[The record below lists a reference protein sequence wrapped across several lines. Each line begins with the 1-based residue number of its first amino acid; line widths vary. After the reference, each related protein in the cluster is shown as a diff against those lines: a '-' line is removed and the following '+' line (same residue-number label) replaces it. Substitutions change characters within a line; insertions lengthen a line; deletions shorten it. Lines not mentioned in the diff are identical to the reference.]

1 MAVKSI
7 RKAQWHGN
15 QTLKR
20 PRQSTSWPSQ
30 PTDIDNE
37 VVALGG
43 TTHAVDLTDVAIQS
57 QKAPVSR
64 EKRLEEL
71 VRDSGRLRQELDYWK
86 SVALK
91 GSTFIANVDEAV
103 AQLAD
108 IVSRFRSVIDETNSL
123 VAENSMA
130 RGNPLESDLNGD
142 VGRETGCRQDLPLTK
157 AELDVLLAPVRRGRG
172 GYDFEVVD
180 SKGSPK
186 RAPNNPGGWF

>member
-1 MAVKSI
+1 MAT
-7 RKAQWHGN
+7 RP
-15 QTLKR
+15 LKR
-20 PRQSTSWPSQ
+20 PRQSTGWPSQ

-43 TTHAVDLTDVAIQS
+43 TTHAINLTESTIQS

-86 SVALK
+86 GVALK

-108 IVSRFRSVIDETNSL
+108 IVSRFRSVLSETNSV

-130 RGNPLESDLNGD
+130 RDNPSESDLNGD
-142 VGRETGCRQDLPLTK
+142 IERQTGCRQDLPLTT
-157 AELDVLLAPVRRGRG
+157 ADLNLLLTPVRRGRG

-180 SKGSPK
+180 PKRSPK